1 MPSEEEWIRV
11 HAELMAKLMM
21 PCKLRFIYNEKYVAN
36 EKTPQLRKI
45 LGQHVWQDMGDYDDT
60 NIRMCHISIDPDID
74 WRVPEHLILHEAAHH
89 EADLFDEYHGH
100 NERWAKI
107 LMGMYEATGV
117 ALPESTRF
125 DTFAELAGIAHK
137 EFQSGTEK
145 A

>member
-1 MPSEEEWIRV
+1 MTSKEEWQRV
-11 HAELMAKLMM
+11 FDDLMAKLHM
-21 PCKLRFIYNEKYVAN
+21 PCKLQFISNEKC
-36 EKTPQLRKI
+36 LFRRI
-45 LGQHVWQDMGDYDDT
+45 LGQHVWQDMGDYGDT
-60 NIRMCHISIDPDID
+60 NIRVCHISIDPDID
-74 WRVPEHLILHEAAHH
+74 WRMPEHLILHEAAHH